1 MVIFSGLE
9 FIFRFFPAFLAV
21 YYITPK
27 KYREW
32 ALLFGSIVF
41 YAVGEP
47 YYVLLLLVAV
57 WLNYFFAK
65 KIYSCRDTRRGR
77 KCRKDRV
84 VAALVMDIG
93 LLAAFKL
100 LGAFLGNAIFPL
112 GLSFFLFKM
121 ISFQI
126 DTYRGEMIQKP
137 GFRQTAV
144 YFVMFPQIVSGPIM
158 RFSEGGF
165 WEEEREYSWE
175 KLEEGLQYFAAGLG
189 TKVLLADRLAILW
202 KDIHMIGYESIST
215 PLAWLGA
222 AGYSMELYFDFWGYS
237 LMASGIC
244 VMLGYPFIE
253 NFRHP
258 YASRSV
264 SEFWRRWHMTLGSFF
279 RDYVYIPLGGSR
291 EDMTVTLR
299 NLLAVW
305 LLTGLWHGGSL
316 NFILWGLSL
325 FFLIAIE
332 KLALGKLFGK
342 FPFFGRLF
350 VLLVIPVTWVI
361 FAVTDLRELG
371 MYLGRL
377 FPFDGGGIAVNPRD
391 IIKYLGMYWYY
402 LLAGVIWCIPGVPR
416 FLKKHRKHPA
426 VVLLTAFVFWISVYC
441 VVSMENNPFAY
452 LKF

>member
-1 MVIFSGLE
+1 
-9 FIFRFFPAFLAV
+9 
-21 YYITPK
+21 
-27 KYREW
+27 
-32 ALLFGSIVF
+32 
-41 YAVGEP
+41 
-47 YYVLLLLVAV
+47 
-57 WLNYFFAK
+57 
-65 KIYSCRDTRRGR
+65 
-77 KCRKDRV
+77 
-84 VAALVMDIG
+84 
-93 LLAAFKL
+93 
-100 LGAFLGNAIFPL
+100 
-112 GLSFFLFKM
+112 
-121 ISFQI
+121 
-126 DTYRGEMIQKP
+126 
-137 GFRQTAV
+137 
-144 YFVMFPQIVSGPIM
+144 
-158 RFSEGGF
+158 
-165 WEEEREYSWE
+165 
-175 KLEEGLQYFAAGLG
+175 
-189 TKVLLADRLAILW
+189 
-202 KDIHMIGYESIST
+202 
-215 PLAWLGA
+215 
-222 AGYSMELYFDFWGYS
+222 
-237 LMASGIC
+237 
-244 VMLGYPFIE
+244 
-253 NFRHP
+253 
-258 YASRSV
+258 
-264 SEFWRRWHMTLGSFF
+264 MTLGSFF

-402 LLAGVIWCIPGVPR
+402 LLAGVIWCIPGVSR